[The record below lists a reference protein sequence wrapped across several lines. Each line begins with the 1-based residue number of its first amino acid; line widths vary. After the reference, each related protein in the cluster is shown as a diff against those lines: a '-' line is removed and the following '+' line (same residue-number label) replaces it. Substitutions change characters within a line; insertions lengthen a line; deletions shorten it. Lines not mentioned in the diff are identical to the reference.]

1 MKIDKYEIKKISAE
15 LTALIEHANEATF
28 KYEGLQLSL
37 GNCRFDQDVAT
48 FKLEVKIKGAKSQS
62 EKAIAICA
70 EYFCLDVSK
79 IAKEQGKSF
88 ALIGYNYKASKY
100 PFELQDLATGKEYKI
115 SLEHAQSLFAKAVQ
129 NAPSRGKQIETHKQ
143 ENCECGLDERGHW
156 SEIVFDRFGCD
167 CDETESE

>member
-28 KYEGLQLSL
+28 NYEGLQLSL
-37 GNCRFDQDVAT
+37 GNCRFDQDEAT
-48 FKLEVKIKGAKSQS
+48 FKLFVKVKGAKSQNQ
-62 EKAIAICA
+62 KALDLYADH
-70 EYFCLDVSK
+70 YGLDVSK

-115 SLEHAQSLFAKAVQ
+115 SLEHAKSLFAKAVQ
-129 NAPSRGKQIETHKQ
+129 NA
-143 ENCECGLDERGHW
+143 
-156 SEIVFDRFGCD
+156 
-167 CDETESE
+167 